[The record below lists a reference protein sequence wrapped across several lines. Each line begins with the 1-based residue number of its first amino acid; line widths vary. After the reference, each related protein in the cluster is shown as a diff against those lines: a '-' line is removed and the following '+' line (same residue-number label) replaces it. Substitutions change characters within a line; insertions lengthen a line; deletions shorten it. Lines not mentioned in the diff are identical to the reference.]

1 MNEQETLETYQQRI
15 SEVQDVS
22 DVVAVANLQLNK
34 LLQRFGWSKQSLH
47 SEVCLCFCKE
57 QLLTIK

>member
-47 SEVCLCFCKE
+47 SEVCLCSFIY
-57 QLLTIK
+57 TYR

>member
-1 MNEQETLETYQQRI
+1 MNEQEALETYQQRI

-22 DVVAVANLQLNK
+22 DVVAVSNLQLNK

-47 SEVCLCFCKE
+47 SEV
-57 QLLTIK
+57 